1 MVRRLLAVLSALA
14 AVVLLAGTCVAVWL
28 GGRPLAPPAPLAP
41 PLRAES
47 FGTDLIAPPASAIG
61 GGDPAES
68 VPVSS
73 AAPRHLRTVKRTTPP
88 LHNTLN
94 ILLVGVD
101 RRPGARRGG
110 RTDTIVVAVIDR
122 ASDHVGLVSVP
133 RDLYVEYPG
142 LGPARVNAAFSIARR
157 TGQDELALLR
167 RVVSDTLAMPIHHGA
182 AVDLTVFERTVD
194 ALGGVVV
201 DVPCPIQD
209 NFLDPRTPSG
219 RRVLDVPSGRR
230 HLDGATA
237 AMYVRS
243 RHGRSDWDR
252 ARRQQAVL
260 LGLRDRVRT
269 PSGVARIPA
278 LWDEIGDTVSTDMTR
293 FDMLRLARRAR
304 RTRPEHVH
312 GFVIGYRHTE
322 QWTTPEGRWVLLPRY
337 DEIDAALGGLFSAP
351 APGTRPVAAVCPPAD
366 VALTRPDRERFR
378 RAVRQK
384 SRRTA
389 SN

>member
-1 MVRRLLAVLSALA
+1 MVRRLLAILSALA
-14 AVVLLAGTCVAVWL
+14 ASILLVGACVAVWL
-28 GGRPLAPPAPLAP
+28 GGRPLAPSAP
-41 PLRAES
+41 PPPTAMHDDLGS
-47 FGTDLIAPPASAIG
+47 DLIEPPATAIG
-61 GGDPAES
+61 GGDPAETARA
-68 VPVSS
+68 PS
-73 AAPRHLRTVKRTTPP
+73 APPRHLRTVKRTTPP

-110 RTDTIVVAVIDR
+110 RTDTIMVAVVDR
-122 ASDHVGLVSVP
+122 GSDHVGIVSVP

-157 TGQDELALLR
+157 TGQDELDLLR
-167 RVVSDTLAMPIHHGA
+167 RVVSDTLAMPIHHGV
-182 AVDLTVFERTVD
+182 AVDLTVFERSVD

-219 RRVLDVPSGRR
+219 RRSLDVSAGQR
-230 HLDGATA
+230 HMGGVTA

-260 LGLRDRVRT
+260 LALRDRLRS
-269 PSGVARIPA
+269 PAGIARIPS
-278 LWDEIGDTVSTDMTR
+278 LWEELGATVSTDMTR
-293 FDMLRLARRAR
+293 FDMLRLVRRAR

-337 DEIDAALGGLFSAP
+337 DEIDTALGGLFSAP
-351 APGTRPVAAVCPPAD
+351 APGTRPAAAVCPPAD

-378 RAVRQK
+378 RAVRDRA
-384 SRRTA
+384 RRTA